1 MTDCAAIAKP
11 TLRTWTLGTFLACI
25 FILTCQPAPAVPVTG
40 TLNIPDT
47 GWRLWLDREA
57 TWKDDPLFLPS
68 EVQLA
73 ALPINPPTGG
83 WDVLDSSRGIAVT
96 LPSTV
101 EQHYWGQFGLRPYK
115 NEYYFE
121 KSDDKVLNGNVP
133 GVSWWWTRVNL
144 PKETRGKKILL
155 HVRGARLRAEV
166 FVNRQL
172 VGYDLIE
179 QTSFTCDVSKA
190 ALPGQANLLAI
201 RITNPGGRLDWLDDR
216 VDSWGNYKFYSSR
229 GFGGLDRGLSFSVHD
244 PVYLDD
250 FWVLNTP
257 QSQTVKAN
265 AVIRNDSSA
274 SGRGVLRFEVLD
286 PNDGDRVKLTQEQP
300 FEVEANSRKHVE
312 TQLQGHDLASWD
324 LDTPRLYRLRATT
337 VSAAAE
343 PRTTWRDER
352 EVTFG
357 FRWFEADGIS
367 TDAVLRLNGRRIRLV
382 SSISW
387 GFWGRNGLWPS
398 PELAEKEVRAAK
410 TLGLNCLQF
419 HRNPGKTDVLDAQD
433 RLGLLRYMEPGGG
446 MTALGSK
453 FKLGTL
459 SPDGPVDTSG
469 RGGDPST
476 FAEKFLEE
484 KIIRMIRDHRSH
496 PSLIIYCVQ
505 NEMAPDLR
513 NPRIHWLLRRMHE
526 EDPSRLIVLK
536 SGIPPRNQAWM
547 KPYDDT
553 VSVDRGDGV
562 SGWRDQHSVGGP
574 GVWQDQMY
582 KSPTEFT
589 HNSKNREEV
598 VMWGEMLGSA
608 VPDNHA
614 GLIRQIEANGGTSYD
629 LAEHR
634 ALLESYDRFLDRWSF
649 RSAFKTAESLF
660 LDIGDKCYDFWGRV
674 IETARLSEAN
684 DYLVISGWE
693 SMPIENH
700 SGLLDNLRN
709 FKGNPALLRERLAP
723 IRPVIKVHSLAAARG
738 DNVEA
743 DLFLLNETNKS
754 AGAFARLSLSSPKG
768 KVTDL
773 GKFPIPSAVK
783 DRFVYPVAQGIKTP
797 ALVEQGQYKL
807 RLETDSENRYSSEE
821 TILVLDPISP
831 RGPKSIRAGVLSF
844 DPKLHEKL
852 SAQCGIQAEPFREDG
867 DYQVVVIADRMFYGW
882 PLDLRAAEIKGADDV
897 PLYQSQARG
906 VAENLAYTFTGLPA
920 GRAKVT
926 LKFAE
931 LASDRAGARV
941 FDIEVNGKSALKDF
955 DIFAAAGAKNTAV
968 DREVEVETVDGTI
981 HISIGHCATDV
992 GVISAIKIEAGGQ
1005 VRAINCGGEQYTDKS
1020 GLVWEKY
1027 VQPTL
1032 LTQNL
1037 LSRIRSGGRLLV
1049 LPDGPAAVQAYGEE
1063 LGRAG
1068 VFSYQGTV
1076 GTARASWMGSWYFAR
1091 RHPVFD
1097 GLPADCALKSYYQV
1111 PVYGSD
1117 GMVVEGRDVEVMA
1130 GYSRDHD
1137 RRVGAATFAVPYG
1150 KGKILV
1156 HTIPSIV
1163 TGLIDPGSI
1172 EIHAPRPGMT
1182 GEAQAADSMHRVV
1195 LRRLIS
1201 NSLKYLVSN

>member
-1 MTDCAAIAKP
+1 MKNVDRIGTYSI
-11 TLRTWTLGTFLACI
+11 RVLGLLLACA
-25 FILTCQPAPAVPVTG
+25 FALNCEPVRAAAVSNRVD
-40 TLNIPDT
+40 IPDT
-47 GWRLWLDREA
+47 GWRLWLDRDA
-57 TWKDDPLFLPS
+57 HWKDDDLFLPS

-73 ALPINPPTGG
+73 TLPVNLPTGG
-83 WDVLDSSRGIAVT
+83 WEILDSSRGKEVV

-101 EQHYWGQFGLRPYK
+101 EQHFWGQFGLRPYS

-121 KSDDKVLNGNVP
+121 KSDDKVQNGNVP
-133 GVSWWWTRVNL
+133 GVSWWWTTVRL
-144 PKETRGKKILL
+144 PENVRGKKILL

-166 FVNRQL
+166 FLNRQL

-190 ALPGQANLLAI
+190 ALPGQSNLLAI

-216 VDSWGNYKFYSSR
+216 VHSWGKYKFYSGR
-229 GFGGLDRGLSFSVHD
+229 GFGGLDRGLHFSVHD

-257 QSQTVKAN
+257 QPQTVKAN
-265 AVIRNDSSA
+265 AIIRNDTPA
-274 SGRGVLRFEVLD
+274 ATQGTLLFELYD
-286 PNDGDRVKLTQEQP
+286 PNDGNRIRTTRKLPFRVD
-300 FEVEANSRKHVE
+300 ANSRRHIE
-312 TQLQGHDLASWD
+312 MDITGSDLALWD
-324 LDTPRLYRLRATT
+324 LETPHLYKLRAA
-337 VSAAAE
+337 VKFSAKENGA
-343 PRTTWRDER
+343 TWRDER

-357 FRWFEADGIS
+357 LRWFETDGIG
-367 TDAVLRLNGRRIRLV
+367 TDALLRLNGRRIRMI

-387 GFWGRNGLWPS
+387 GFWGKNGLWPS

-433 RLGLLRYMEPGGG
+433 RLGLLRYMESGGG
-446 MTALGSK
+446 MTALGTK
-453 FKLGTL
+453 FRLGTV
-459 SPDGPVDTSG
+459 SPEGTVDTSG

-476 FAEKFLEE
+476 FAEKFMEE

-496 PSLIIYCVQ
+496 PSLIIYCLQ

-513 NPRIHWLLRRMHE
+513 NPRIHWLLRRMHQ

-536 SGIPPRNQAWM
+536 SGIPARNQAWM
-547 KPYDDT
+547 KPYEDT
-553 VSVDRGDGV
+553 VRVDRGDGV

-574 GVWQDQMY
+574 GVWQDLMY

-614 GLIRQIEANGGTSYD
+614 GMVRQIEAEGGTSYD

-634 ALLESYDRFLDRWSF
+634 ALLESYESFLDRWNF

-660 LDIGDKCYDFWGRV
+660 LNIGDKSYDFWGRV

-709 FKGNPALLRERLAP
+709 FKGNPALLRDRLAP
-723 IRPVIKVHSLAAARG
+723 IRPVIKVHSLVAARG
-738 DNVEA
+738 ENAEA
-743 DLFLLNETNKS
+743 DLFLLNETGKP
-754 AGAFARLSLSSPKG
+754 AGAFARLRLVCPNG
-768 KVTDL
+768 ETADL
-773 GKFPIPSAVK
+773 GRFPIPPPVK
-783 DRFVYPVAQGIKTP
+783 DRFVYTLAQGIKTP
-797 ALVEQGQYKL
+797 TLVEQGQYKL

-821 TILVLDPISP
+821 TILVVDPNYQG
-831 RGPKSIRAGVLSF
+831 GPKSIRTGVLSF
-844 DPKLHEKL
+844 DPRLHEKL
-852 SAQCGIQAEPFREDG
+852 SAQFGIQAEPFREGG

-882 PLDLRAAEIKGADDV
+882 PLNLKEIEIKGTDDDA
-897 PLYQSQARG
+897 LYKSQARG
-906 VAENLAYTFTGLPA
+906 MTENLAYTFTGLPS
-920 GRAKVT
+920 GKAKVT

-931 LASDRAGARV
+931 LAFDRAGARV
-941 FDIEVNGKSALKDF
+941 FDVDINGKTALKDF
-955 DIFAAAGAKNTAV
+955 DIFAAAGAKNAAV
-968 DREVEVETVDGTI
+968 DREVEVEPANGTI
-981 HISIGHCATDV
+981 HISIGHRAADV
-992 GVISAIKIEAGGQ
+992 GVINAIKIEAGGQ
-1005 VRAINCGGEQYTDKS
+1005 VRAINCGGEPYTDKS
-1020 GLVWEKY
+1020 GLLWEKY
-1027 VQPTL
+1027 VQSTL

-1037 LSRIRSGGRLLV
+1037 LSKIRSGTGLLV

-1068 VFSYQGTV
+1068 VLTYQGTV

-1091 RHPVFD
+1091 RHPVFE
-1097 GLPADCALKSYYQV
+1097 GLPADGALKSYYQV

-1117 GMVVEGRDVEVMA
+1117 GMLVEGRDVEVMV

-1137 RRVGAATFAVPYG
+1137 RRVGAATFTVPYG

-1182 GEAQAADSMHRVV
+1182 GEAQAADSMNRVV

-1201 NSLKYLVSN
+1201 NSLKYLDSK